1 MDKFDVF
8 IFGTGTAGQ
17 LVAKECTAAGKK
29 VGIID
34 TREYG
39 GVCSQ
44 RGCDPKKLLLASSEA
59 FELSKNMKTDGL
71 AGELK
76 INWREAYNYARRYT
90 NDIPSNTEKDLKERG
105 VICYHGKAKFK
116 DSHTIILDEK
126 EIKSDYFVIA
136 TGMQALSL
144 GIPGEKYALTSGDFF
159 NLKNIPEKV
168 VFIGGGYIGMEF
180 GHLLCR
186 AGSKVT
192 IIDKGGHILSPFET
206 FTSSLLEEESL
217 KMGIQ
222 IIKNSQVSSI
232 EKVNNR
238 YLVHYSLNDSIHQIT
253 TDCVFNTAG
262 RVPSIDNLNLAQA
275 NVVTNHNGILVNSKL
290 QSTSQSHIYACGD
303 ISNKSLPLTPLSS
316 IEAKVVADNLN
327 GKNRELSIPAIPSS
341 VFTIPQCSGIGLTEN
356 QAIEAK
362 KTYHTIE
369 SDASEWFNNQRINA
383 PLYGYKIILENDSNK
398 ILGAHIVGPEAAEQI
413 NMFAIAMKANMT
425 FEELKD
431 VIFNYPTW
439 GNDIKSF

>member
-17 LVAKECTAAGKK
+17 LVAKECAAAGKK
-29 VGIID
+29 VAIID
-34 TREYG
+34 IREYG

-59 FELSKNMKTDGL
+59 FESSKNMNGDGVK
-71 AGELK
+71 GEIK
-76 INWREAYNYARRYT
+76 INWRDAFNYARRYT
-90 NDIPSNTEKDLKERG
+90 SNIPQNTEKNLKEKG
-105 VICYHGKAKFK
+105 IICYHGKASFK
-116 DSHTIILDEK
+116 DAHTITLDGQ
-126 EIKSDYFVIA
+126 EIKSDHFVIA
-136 TGMQALSL
+136 TGMQPLSL
-144 GIPGEKYALTSGDFF
+144 GIPGEKYAMTSGDFF
-159 NLKNIPEKV
+159 NLKDIPEKV

-192 IIDKGGHILSPFET
+192 IIDKGNQILSPFDE
-206 FTSSLLEEESL
+206 FTSNLLEEESI

-232 EKVNNR
+232 EKVNDR
-238 YLVHYSLNDSIHQIT
+238 YLVHYSLDDTIHQIT

-262 RVPSIDNLNLAQA
+262 RVPSIEELNLEQA

-303 ISNKSLPLTPLSS
+303 SSSKSLPLTPLSS

-327 GKNRELSIPAIPSS
+327 GKNRKLKIPAIPSS
-341 VFTIPQCSGIGLTEN
+341 VFTIPQCSGIGLTES
-356 QAIEAK
+356 QTIEAN
-362 KTYHTIE
+362 KTYHTVE
-369 SDASEWFNNQRINA
+369 SNASDWFNNQRINA
-383 PLYGYKIILENDSNK
+383 PLYGYKIILENDSDK

>member
-8 IFGTGTAGQ
+8 VFGTGTAGQ
-17 LVAKECTAAGKK
+17 LVAQECAAAGKK

-34 TREYG
+34 IKEYG

-59 FELSKNMKTDGL
+59 FESSKNMNGDGIT
-71 AGELK
+71 GKIK
-76 INWREAYNYARRYT
+76 INWKDAFNYAKRYT
-90 NDIPSNTEKDLKERG
+90 SNIPKNTEKNLKENG
-105 VICYHGKAKFK
+105 IICYHGKASFK
-116 DSHTIILDEK
+116 DAHTIILDGK
-126 EIKSDYFVIA
+126 EIRSEYFVIA
-136 TGMQALSL
+136 TGMQPLSL
-144 GIPGEKYALTSGDFF
+144 GIPGEKYTLTSADFF
-159 NLKNIPEKV
+159 NLTEVPEKV
-168 VFIGGGYIGMEF
+168 VFVGGGYIGMEF
-180 GHLLCR
+180 GHMLCR
-186 AGSKVT
+186 AGSNVT
-192 IIDKGGHILSPFET
+192 IIDKGDQILSPFET
-206 FTSSLLEEESL
+206 FTSNLLEEESI
-217 KMGIQ
+217 KMGIK
-222 IIKNSQVSSI
+222 IIKNAQVSSI
-232 EKVNNR
+232 EKIENR
-238 YLVHYSLNDSIHQIT
+238 YCVHYAINNQIHQVT

-262 RVPSIDNLNLAQA
+262 RVPSIDKLNLALA
-275 NVVTNHNGILVNSKL
+275 NVVTDKDGVLVNSNL
-290 QSTSQSHIYACGD
+290 QSTSQAHIYACGD
-303 ISNKSLPLTPLSS
+303 ISSKSLPLTPLSS

-327 GKNRELSIPAIPSS
+327 GKKRELNIPAIPSS

-356 QAIEAK
+356 EAIEAE

-369 SDASEWFNNQRINA
+369 SEASEWFNNQRINA